1 MQNQEE
7 ERKKLTEKD
16 LPLER
21 SQSKRKKRKTKKYAD
36 EYTTFDIVQYIQY
49 IEEEGLKDVDLE
61 KGSEDIGGGKREK
74 RKKKKYENEE
84 LSDDYESVDQED
96 LEDILSVFLPTGTS
110 CPHVFM

>member
-16 LPLER
+16 LPLVR

-49 IEEEGLKDVDLE
+49 IEDVNLE
-61 KGSEDIGGGKREK
+61 KGLEDIGGGKREK
-74 RKKKKYENEE
+74 RKKKKYENEKIT
-84 LSDDYESVDQED
+84 DDYESVDQED